1 MLIQS
6 LIWLVSSFL
15 ARSHCGLHHYSMHDM
30 VLCVLPTHA
39 PVLVARCTNVCEESL
54 SLSSLSE
61 VNPRE
66 SDSSESKSEYGEVS
80 QSDS

>member
-1 MLIQS
+1 ML
-6 LIWLVSSFL
+6 
-15 ARSHCGLHHYSMHDM
+15 
-30 VLCVLPTHA
+30 
-39 PVLVARCTNVCEESL
+39 PVLVARCANVCEESL